1 MKEFEVYKDKDYKL
15 TLRANGMY
23 TLEEFEDGKW
33 YASATGPHKYM
44 LLVLED
50 QGLSRII
57 SAIT

>member
-23 TLEEFEDGKW
+23 ILEEFEDDKW
-33 YASATGPHKYM
+33 YAAATGPYRYM
-44 LLVLED
+44 LKLLGD
-50 QGLSRII
+50 SGLTRIS